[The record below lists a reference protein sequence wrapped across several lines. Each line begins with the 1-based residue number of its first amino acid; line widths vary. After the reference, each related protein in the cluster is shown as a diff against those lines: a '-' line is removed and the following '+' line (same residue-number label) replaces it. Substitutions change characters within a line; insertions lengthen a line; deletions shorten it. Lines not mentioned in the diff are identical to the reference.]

1 MAAPRFLTRNKGCRM
16 CSSHTK
22 ETKERCFIQAYSS
35 RQIRENW
42 KAVQSVEGKG
52 LEIYHRDPDAERFI
66 AVIEGE
72 TIQSEADLFKD
83 LITLPGIQNVS
94 LVANLEDTEEE
105 QQ

>member
-1 MAAPRFLTRNKGCRM
+1 MFYSGVLVTAAP
-16 CSSHTK
+16 
-22 ETKERCFIQAYSS
+22 
-35 RQIRENW
+35 
-42 KAVQSVEGKG
+42 GK

-72 TIQSEADLFKD
+72 TIQSEADIFKE
-83 LITLPGIQNVS
+83 LISLPGIQNVS

>member
-1 MAAPRFLTRNKGCRM
+1 MAASRFLTKRLPDVSISHEGNKRKM
-16 CSSHTK
+16 
-22 ETKERCFIQAYSS
+22 FYSGVLVTAAPGKL
-35 RQIRENW
+35 E

-72 TIQSEADLFKD
+72 TIQSEADIFKE
-83 LITLPGIQNVS
+83 LISLPGIQNVS
-94 LVANLEDTEEE
+94 LVTNLEDTEEE

>member
-1 MAAPRFLTRNKGCRM
+1 MF
-16 CSSHTK
+16 
-22 ETKERCFIQAYSS
+22 YSGVLVTANPG
-35 RQIRENW
+35 ELE
-42 KAVQSVEGKG
+42 KAVQSVEGKR
-52 LEIYHRDPDAERFI
+52 LEIYHRDPDAELFI

>member
-1 MAAPRFLTRNKGCRM
+1 MF
-16 CSSHTK
+16 
-22 ETKERCFIQAYSS
+22 YSGVLVTANPG
-35 RQIRENW
+35 ELE

-52 LEIYHRDPDAERFI
+52 LEIYHRDPGAERFI

>member
-1 MAAPRFLTRNKGCRM
+1 MF
-16 CSSHTK
+16 
-22 ETKERCFIQAYSS
+22 YSGVLVTANPG
-35 RQIRENW
+35 ELE

-94 LVANLEDTEEE
+94 LSRTWKIRKKNSSNL
-105 QQ
+105 QSSI

>member
-1 MAAPRFLTRNKGCRM
+1 M

-22 ETKERCFIQAYSS
+22 ETKERCFIQVYSS

-42 KAVQSVEGKG
+42 RKPCKAEGKG